1 MEMKKWLEDI
11 IKNIYWA
18 EKEIKLLKKCL
29 ESDMTYKQCAE
40 KLERSPQ
47 SIKAKAIELGFSV
60 PKTWSKQEKTLLK
73 SYIKSGLMHSE
84 CATKLGR
91 SLGSVQQMAYL
102 LRHPEK
108 KSKKSKKRLS
118 QRFGS
123 DTVEEKVLKMSEE
136 EKKQACL
143 NCTLP
148 ECINC
153 FGAEREGK

>member
-1 MEMKKWLEDI
+1 MEMKKWLQDI
-11 IKNIYWA
+11 IKNICWT
-18 EKEIKLLKKCL
+18 EKEIKLLKECL
-29 ESDMTYKQCAE
+29 ESDMTYKQCAK

-47 SIKAKAIELGFSV
+47 AIKSKAVELKLSV
-60 PKTWSKQEKTLLK
+60 PKAWSKKEKSLLK
-73 SYIKSGLMHSE
+73 KYIASGLTHSE
-84 CATKLGR
+84 CAVELGR
-91 SLGSVQQMAYL
+91 SLRSIQQMAYL
-102 LRHPEK
+102 LKHPEK

-136 EKKQACL
+136 EKKLACL